1 MTSGIQVGRLA
12 NIGLHVADLDRSLGF
27 YRDLLG
33 MTLHIDSGWQSD
45 PGLLALSATPGG
57 RIRIVNLIT
66 GEAGRGASVTLVQ
79 LAGLDR
85 RPVSGH
91 GFQDPG
97 TVHLAFMVTD
107 LDATLAA
114 LHACGANPV
123 APAGEVA
130 GGGPGHARVAFVR
143 DPDGTFVEFVQQ
155 LDPQQAAPDPEPE

>member
-1 MTSGIQVGRLA
+1 MGRLA
-12 NIGLHVADLDRSLGF
+12 NIGLHVADIDRSLGF

-45 PGLLALSATPGG
+45 PDLLALSATPGG
-57 RIRIVNLIT
+57 SIRIVNLIT
-66 GEAGRGASVTLVQ
+66 SELAGGASVTLVQ
-79 LAGLDR
+79 LSGLDR
-85 RPVSGH
+85 RPVGGH
-91 GFQDPG
+91 RFQDPG

-114 LHACGANPV
+114 LQAHGVKPV

-130 GGGPGHARVAFVR
+130 GGGPGHARVAFVH

-155 LDPQQAAPDPEPE
+155 LGPQQAALDSEPE